1 MAVLL
6 ALATPA
12 APAGEV
18 DTLRQALQKRQ
29 LEQRQLERR
38 LEDSERRI
46 GELAREIRRLEG
58 ELAELKARRSEVDRR
73 LRAVGE
79 ARDRHRAHLAA
90 ALRSLYA
97 QGRDTG
103 LRLWLGE
110 SDPAVIGRTRTY
122 LTYLTRA
129 RVRHMQAVREAEAE
143 LRELQATLTAT
154 QKALEAR
161 HRRLQAQ
168 QERLRS
174 AQAERRQILAALQR
188 RNERDAARLQRL
200 LADQKRLQGLVDG
213 LERGVRPPR
222 GADGRWRRGSL
233 VWPVQG
239 KVVARYGAPRAADG
253 RLRWQGWVIR
263 APEGTPVRAV
273 DEGVVRYAGWMR
285 GYGNLIIIDHGRQR
299 LSLYGFNQALLKG
312 VGERV
317 RAGEAVALVGAS
329 GGRDRPALYFEL
341 RQRGKPLD
349 PARWLAKR

>member
-1 MAVLL
+1 MGL
-6 ALATPA
+6 ALVLA
-12 APAGEV
+12 AAGVSAGEV
-18 DTLRQALQKRQ
+18 DTFRQALQKRQ

-46 GELAREIRRLEG
+46 GDLAREIHRLEG
-58 ELAELKARRSEVDRR
+58 ELAELKARRAEVDRR
-73 LRAVGE
+73 LRTVGE
-79 ARDRHRAHLAA
+79 VRDRHRAHLAA

-110 SDPAVIGRTRTY
+110 SDPALIGRTRTY

-129 RVRHMQAVREAEAE
+129 RVRYMQAVREAEDE
-143 LRELQATLTAT
+143 LRELRTTLAATLEL
-154 QKALEAR
+154 LETR
-161 HRRLQAQ
+161 HRRLQAR

-174 AQAERRQILAALQR
+174 VQAERRRVLAALQR
-188 RNERDAARLQRL
+188 RNERDAARLERL
-200 LADQKRLQGLVDG
+200 LADQKRLQGLVDE
-213 LERGVRPPR
+213 LDRDVPSPR

-253 RLRWQGWVIR
+253 RLRWWGWVIR

-273 DEGVVRYAGWMR
+273 DEGEVRYAGWMR
-285 GYGNLIIIDHGRQR
+285 GYGNLIIVDHGRQR
-299 LSLYGFNQALLKG
+299 FSLYGFNQTLLKG

-317 RAGEAVALVGAS
+317 RAGEAVALVGRS
-329 GGRDRPALYFEL
+329 GGRERPALYFEL

-349 PARWLAKR
+349 PAHWLAKR

>member
-1 MAVLL
+1 LCL
-6 ALATPA
+6 ALAVAGVPA
-12 APAGEV
+12 DEV

-29 LEQRQLERR
+29 VEQRQLERR
-38 LEDSERRI
+38 LEASERRI
-46 GELAREIRRLEG
+46 GTLAAEIRRLEG
-58 ELAELKARRSEVDRR
+58 ELDALRARQTDVDRR
-73 LRAVGE
+73 LRAASE
-79 ARDRHRAHLAA
+79 ERDRHRAHLAA

-110 SDPAVIGRTRTY
+110 SDPALIGRTHTY
-122 LTYLTRA
+122 LTYLARA
-129 RVRHMQAVREAEAE
+129 RVRHMQAVRAAEAE
-143 LRELQATLTAT
+143 LRDLRATLAAT
-154 QKALEAR
+154 LEALEAR
-161 HRRLQAQ
+161 RQRLQAR
-168 QERLRS
+168 QERLQA
-174 AQAERRQILAALQR
+174 AQAERRRILAALQR
-188 RNERDAARLQRL
+188 RNERDAARLERL

-222 GADGRWRRGSL
+222 KGDGRWRRGSL

-273 DEGVVRYAGWMR
+273 DAGVVRYAGWMR

-317 RAGEAVALVGAS
+317 RAGETVALVGAS
-329 GGRDRPALYFEL
+329 GGRERPALYFEL

>member
-1 MAVLL
+1 MVFGI
-6 ALATPA
+6 ALAAPG

-46 GELAREIRRLEG
+46 GELAREIRRLEA
-58 ELAELKARRSEVDRR
+58 ELAELKARRAEVDRR
-73 LRAVGE
+73 LRTVGE
-79 ARDRHRAHLAA
+79 TRDRHRAHLAA

-143 LRELQATLTAT
+143 LRRLQTTLAAT
-154 QKALEAR
+154 QRELEAR
-161 HRRLQAQ
+161 HRRLQGR
-168 QERLRS
+168 QERLRV

-188 RNERDAARLQRL
+188 RNERDAARLERL

-213 LERGVRPPR
+213 LERGARSPR
-222 GADGRWRRGSL
+222 RADGRWRHGSL

-329 GGRDRPALYFEL
+329 GGRERPALYFEL